1 MTQHLKSGI
10 PSPKVCQL
18 ILADRGIIIDY
29 ADSRRLVSGVVQ
41 FRKKKI
47 DQGFS
52 IEKVGQPLVN
62 TDLIAGR
69 NKGKVVAQPLKK
81 NQVTE
86 ISHEEVRPAV
96 VAQSTVIA
104 QAAAPVVQE
113 KETPVQSQPII
124 HSRSSARY
132 GRR

>member
-1 MTQHLKSGI
+1 
-10 PSPKVCQL
+10 L
-18 ILADRGIIIDY
+18 ILVDRGIIVDY
-29 ADSRRLVSGVVQ
+29 ADSRRLVGGVVQ

-47 DQGFS
+47 NQGFS

-69 NKGKVVAQPLKK
+69 NKGKVVAQSLK
-81 NQVTE
+81 QTQTTVT
-86 ISHEEVRPAV
+86 SHKEVQPPV
-96 VAQSTVIA
+96 VA
-104 QAAAPVVQE
+104 QE

-132 GRR
+132 GRC

>member
-18 ILADRGIIIDY
+18 ILADRGIIVDY
-29 ADSRRLVSGVVQ
+29 TDCRRLVSGVVQ

-69 NKGKVVAQPLKK
+69 NKGKVVAQSLKK
-81 NQVTE
+81 NQATETSDKEVQPTKVT
-86 ISHEEVRPAV
+86 
-96 VAQSTVIA
+96 
-104 QAAAPVVQE
+104 QAIAPVVQE